1 MNEITTSLK
10 RVTVLTLL
18 SIVTTVGAWSQL
30 LWRVTGNGSAGT
42 SYIFGTHHVAPAAM
56 IDSVVG
62 LPEAIATVDQV
73 MVEVENGDLTSPD
86 AQMKMVNHALAPA
99 DSVLTA
105 LYTPEELTVVRE
117 AATPLLP
124 PPLTFDMLVYMKPVM
139 LSTLMQTQASTRYF
153 PDYDPDLQIDAAVQR
168 RVAGRAIP
176 VYSLETVDDQIELLF
191 DTPIRLQ
198 ADELLEMCANDSAIA
213 ETAHKMAQLY
223 RQQDLFGLWQLMI
236 DEEDGEYDPADLDR
250 LIFSRNRK
258 WAERL
263 AEELP
268 RHTTL
273 VAVGAGHLPGEQ
285 GLINLLRDRGY
296 TVEPVIPIKTIIE

>member
-1 MNEITTSLK
+1 MNEITTSIK
-10 RVTVLTLL
+10 RMTLAALLVVVT
-18 SIVTTVGAWSQL
+18 SVGAWSQL
-30 LWRVTGNGSAGT
+30 LWRVNGNNAAGT
-42 SYIFGTHHVAPAAM
+42 SYLFGTHHVAPAAM

-73 MVEVENGDLTSPD
+73 MVEVENGDLTSSD
-86 AQMKMVNHALAPA
+86 AQIKMVNHALAPA

-105 LYTPEELTVVRE
+105 LYTPDELAVVRD

-124 PPLTFDMLVYMKPVM
+124 PPLTFDMMVYMKPVM
-139 LSTLMQTQASTRYF
+139 LSTLMQTQSSARYF

-168 RVAGRAIP
+168 RVAERNIP

-198 ADELLEMCANDSAIA
+198 AEDLLEMCRNDSVIA
-213 ETAHKMAQLY
+213 ETAQEMAELY
-223 RQQDLFGLWQLMI
+223 RQQDLFALWQLMT

-250 LIFSRNRK
+250 LIFGRNRK

-263 AEELP
+263 AIELP
-268 RHTTL
+268 QHATL

-285 GLINLLRDRGY
+285 GLISLLRNRGY